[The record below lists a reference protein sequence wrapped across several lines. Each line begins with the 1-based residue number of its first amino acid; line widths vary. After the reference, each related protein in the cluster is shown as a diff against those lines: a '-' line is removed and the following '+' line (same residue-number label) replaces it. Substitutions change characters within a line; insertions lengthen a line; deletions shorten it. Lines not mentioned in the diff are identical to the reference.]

1 MVLCTNDFH
10 ETEKLNR
17 IMVRLISLFKNA
29 QRIGN
34 SEDNPEGTRY
44 IQMSDTLAN
53 ELLRELIDLGF

>member
-1 MVLCTNDFH
+1 
-10 ETEKLNR
+10 
-17 IMVRLISLFKNA
+17 MVRLISLFKNA